1 MIQRERIHLVN
12 EEEVRLDGQV
22 VVYWM
27 QQAQRAEFNHALEYA
42 IFRANELGLP
52 VVVIFGLTENYPGAN
67 ARHYQFMLEGLAEV
81 VDSLEK
87 RGVQMVLKWGK
98 PDQVVEEFLKNIKCA
113 LLVSDRGYLN
123 VQRLWGVNLQKKLN
137 LRMME
142 VETDVVVPVEVVSD
156 HEEFAARTIRSKIN
170 RQLPNYLKLLKPLS
184 VNKPSL
190 KMDLG
195 KSIDLSG
202 ISDLVASMK
211 IDQSVRPVEIK
222 GGRSQAVKYLK
233 DFLTHKANK
242 YADDRNQPG
251 KAALSMMSPYLHFG
265 QISSLE
271 IALRVRGAADK
282 GLMSKEAAE
291 VYLEELIV
299 RRELSMNFCHF
310 NKGYDL
316 YEKALPTWAQASLE
330 KHATDKRPYLYSR
343 QELEFAQTHDP
354 IWNACQNE
362 MVRSG
367 KMHGYMRM
375 YWGKKILEWMATP
388 QEAYETAL
396 YLNDKYEL
404 DGRDANGY
412 TGVAWCFGKH
422 DRPWGPERPIFGL
435 VRYMNDAGIKRK
447 VKNWQEYVAKWS

>member
-1 MIQRERIHLVN
+1 MIQRERIHLLN
-12 EEEVRLDGQV
+12 TEEVRLDGEV
-22 VVYWM
+22 VIYWM

-42 IFRANELGLP
+42 IYRANELSLP
-52 VVVIFGLTENYPGAN
+52 VVVIFGLTQNYPGAN
-67 ARHYQFMLEGLAEV
+67 ARHYQFMLEGLIEV
-81 VDSLEK
+81 IDTLKK
-87 RGVQMVLKWGK
+87 RGVHMILRLGN
-98 PDQVVEEFLKNIKCA
+98 PDQVVEEFLNKIKCV
-113 LLVSDRGYLN
+113 LLVCDRGYLN
-123 VQRLWGVNLQKKLN
+123 IQRLWRRNLQKKLKV
-137 LRMME
+137 RIME
-142 VETDVVVPVEVVSD
+142 VETDVIVPVEVVSD

-170 RQLPNYLKLLKPLS
+170 RRLPDFLKVLKPLKVQKS
-184 VNKPSL
+184 SL

-195 KSIDLSG
+195 ESIDLSDVAG
-202 ISDLVASMK
+202 LVASLK
-211 IDQSVRPVEIK
+211 VDQSVRPVGIK

-233 DFLTHKANK
+233 EFLAHKANR

-251 KAALSMMSPYLHFG
+251 RAALSMMSPYLHFG

-271 IALRVRGAADK
+271 IALRVRDAVDT
-282 GLMSKEAAE
+282 GLIAKEAAE
-291 VYLEELIV
+291 IYLEELIV
-299 RRELSMNFCHF
+299 RRELSMNFCYF
-310 NKGYDL
+310 NKGYDR

-330 KHATDKRPYLYSR
+330 KHANDQRPYLYNR
-343 QELEFAQTHDP
+343 EELELAKTHDP

-375 YWGKKILEWMATP
+375 YWGKKILEWMPTP
-388 QEAYETAL
+388 KESYETAL

-447 VKNWQEYVAKWS
+447 IKDWQEYVAKWS